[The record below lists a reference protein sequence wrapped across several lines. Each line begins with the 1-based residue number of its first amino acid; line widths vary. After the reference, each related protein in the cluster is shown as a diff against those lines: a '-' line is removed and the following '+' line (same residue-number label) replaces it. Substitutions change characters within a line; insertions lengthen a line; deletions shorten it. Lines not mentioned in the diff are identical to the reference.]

1 MKKNKNMHQK
11 QINKNVD
18 YLYKLQINETE
29 HQNHRL
35 GWILAAQ
42 ALIFT
47 SLCALLAGNYG
58 KACDFQCCVIIPLI
72 VVIGVLLSISGIYS
86 VVISETSIGMVY
98 ENWDDYDKQPR
109 AKKDK
114 PLSHFVSLAPDNILR
129 SSFGFLQFYSFAPNV
144 FCAAW
149 MTLLILY
156 LFRPCIDCQ
165 DLMAVI
171 IIFFVLLLFICLIAK
186 LIHRFLLY
194 QWYRE
199 EKKKE
204 LGKKQKG
211 HPCHEHPCHRHNRHH
226 GQLHHKTNRNTKQTA
241 NIINFKYNDWSIYHI
256 MIDRFNGDWTTPPA
270 MPDKDG
276 FYGGTLN
283 GIKDKLKDYIKPG
296 GYNAIMLT
304 PIYKTA
310 EYHGY
315 HTVDFNEIDSRFGD
329 WSDFDKLIKEA
340 HNLGIKVIC
349 DFVPNHCHRSNKFF
363 QDALNNKNSI
373 YRDWFFFDEG
383 KKGGYVSYQNY
394 PDLPKFNLYN
404 KMAAEYLIGVA
415 ENLVKDYYIDGLRI
429 DHAIGTPFHF
439 LRQLRKR
446 LKRINPN
453 ILVFGEVWAS
463 SLRDI
468 SQIEFKNEERRYELV
483 NHDANIQEH
492 LQMDYIG
499 VLDGVLDFK
508 FRDIMVEA
516 AKQVQGFNGNRDLE
530 MKLECHFRNYP
541 SNFVLLPF
549 LDNHDTDRFLF
560 TCDGDVNL
568 RNAAFEIMRK
578 LRYPHITY
586 YGTEINMMN
595 VTSIC
600 GRNNAD
606 GDVRSPMDWSIAPS
620 YQ

>member
-1 MKKNKNMHQK
+1 MHQK
-11 QINKNVD
+11 WINKNVD

-47 SLCALLAGNYG
+47 GLCALLAGNLGSMYELL
-58 KACDFQCCVIIPLI
+58 CCVIVPLI

-86 VVISETSIGMVY
+86 VIISETSIGTVY
-98 ENWDDYDKQPR
+98 EMWDDYDKLPR
-109 AKKDK
+109 AKKK
-114 PLSHFVSLAPDNILR
+114 KALSHLVSLAPDNIMK
-129 SSFGFLQFYSFAPNV
+129 SPFSFLQFYSFAPNV

-149 MTLLILY
+149 MTLLIIY
-156 LFRPCIDCQ
+156 LLQPCIDCQ
-165 DLMAVI
+165 YILTVI
-171 IIFFVLLLFICLIAK
+171 LIFFVFLLVICMIAK
-186 LIHRFLLY
+186 LIRSFLLY
-194 QWYRE
+194 QWYHD
-199 EKKKE
+199 KKKRE
-204 LGKKQKG
+204 LRNKQKA
-211 HPCHEHPCHRHNRHH
+211 HPCHGLHGRSHHKANRH
-226 GQLHHKTNRNTKQTA
+226 TNPTVNV
-241 NIINFKYNDWSIYHI
+241 NSPSKYNNWSIYHI
-256 MIDRFNGDWTTPPA
+256 MIDRFNGGWVTPPA
-270 MPDKDG
+270 EPKNEG

-283 GIKDKLKDYIKPG
+283 GIKDKLKDYLKPE

-315 HTVDFNEIDSRFGD
+315 HTVDFDEIEPQFGE
-329 WSDFDKLIKEA
+329 WSDFDELIKES
-340 HNLGIKVIC
+340 HRLGIKVIC

-383 KKGGYVSYQNY
+383 KKGEYISYQNY

-415 ENLVKDYYIDGLRI
+415 EKLVKDYHIDGLRI
-429 DHAIGTPFHF
+429 DHAIGTPFNF
-439 LRQLRKR
+439 LKQLRKR
-446 LKRINPN
+446 LKRINPD

-483 NHDANIQEH
+483 NHDADIQEH

-508 FRDIMVEA
+508 FQEIMVET
-516 AKQVQGFNGNRDLE
+516 AKQGQGFIGNRDLE
-530 MKLECHFRNYP
+530 MKLKRHFHNYP
-541 SNFVLLPF
+541 SNYVLLLF

-560 TCDGDVNL
+560 TCNDDVNQKNEAL
-568 RNAAFEIMRK
+568 AFIKR
-578 LRYPHITY
+578 LPYPFITY
-586 YGTEINMMN
+586 YGTEIDMKNEM
-595 VTSIC
+595 SIYN
-600 GRNNAD
+600 RDNAD
-606 GDVRSPMDWSIAPS
+606 GDVRKPMDWSIAPFS
-620 YQ
+620 S